1 MANQTYCSRHSDAV
15 TSLRCGRCEDP
26 ICTQCMVSTPV
37 GFRCEECAQVRPSP
51 VYDVSTAYLARA
63 LGASLGIGA
72 AAGVLLAFLRFA
84 LGGYLTGIAL
94 AALGLALAE
103 GVSWAAN
110 GKRGRTL
117 QYAAAGGMAV
127 ALLAM
132 VLLNGYW
139 YGGFLGILDIIGA
152 GAGIYLA
159 VTRLR

>member
-1 MANQTYCSRHSDAV
+1 MTNQTYCSRHSDTV

-37 GFRCEECAQVRPSP
+37 GFRCRECAQVRPSP

-72 AAGVLLAFLRFA
+72 AAGVLLALLRFV
-84 LGGYLTGIAL
+84 LGGYLSGIAL
-94 AALGLALAE
+94 AGLGLAIAE

-110 GKRGRTL
+110 RKRGRTL
-117 QYAAAGGMAV
+117 QYVAAGGMAA
-127 ALLAM
+127 ALLVM
-132 VLLNGYW
+132 VLLNSYG
-139 YGGFLGILDIIGA
+139 YGGFLNIFDIIGA
-152 GAGIYLA
+152 GVGIYLA